1 MSDARFVYAGIALA
15 ALALLTG
22 FGLAGLWW
30 GAAATAVVTALWA
43 AGHARRWRWAAPVG
57 LFVLLLVTAI
67 GVVIGLAPG
76 WGIVAV
82 ASALAAWEFDYFWRV
97 LDGAKHAER
106 RLRVERRD
114 LLVERHRR
122 RVLTVCL
129 AGALLAG
136 AATLIQIQFGFG
148 LALLLAV
155 ISLAGISRAVHFLRR

>member
-1 MSDARFVYAGIALA
+1 MTDSRFVYVGIALA
-15 ALALLTG
+15 ALALLAG

-30 GAAATAVVTALWA
+30 GSAAAVVVTALWA
-43 AGHARRWRWAAPVG
+43 AGHAKRWRWTASAG

-67 GVVIGLAPG
+67 GVVMGLAPA
-76 WGIVAV
+76 WGIVAL
-82 ASALAAWEFDYFWRV
+82 AAALAAWEFDYFWRV
-97 LDGAKHAER
+97 LDDAQRAER
-106 RLRVERRD
+106 HLRIEGHDRLVQ
-114 LLVERHRR
+114 RHQR

-136 AATLIQIQFGFG
+136 AATLVQVQFGFG